1 MTVYRFAVLKLFTA
15 ATIWG
20 LSFTLVRWSLE
31 SFTTSQLLFWRFLF
45 AFVIGEA
52 LFFVFNRKDFKK
64 SNSDIKIA
72 RNTGIFL
79 GISLLFQIHGMNF
92 TTATNS
98 AFITSTYVVM
108 IPFISYI
115 LFKQKIQKHDVAL
128 GALAL
133 GGMILLLNVFS
144 NNGFSITNFNYG
156 DALTVGSALTAGL
169 QIILIGI
176 FAKQCVSSFRFNN
189 YQTFWCLIAC
199 LPFIIYETQT
209 KNIGLWPHQVTSL
222 ALWGIILLVL
232 TVSILAFYLQI
243 SAQRNLPTV
252 TASMLCLLEAP
263 FSFIFATVLLKE
275 SISPTQALGA
285 FVIIL
290 SAFLS
295 VYLEQ
300 KKSLTQ
306 TAL

>member
-1 MTVYRFAVLKLFTA
+1 MTVYRLAVLKLFTA
-15 ATIWG
+15 AVIWG

-31 SFTTSQLLFWRFLF
+31 SFTTSQLLFWRFLL
-45 AFVIGEA
+45 AFVIGEV
-52 LFFVFNRKDFKK
+52 LFFVFNRKDFKN

-79 GISLLFQIHGMNF
+79 GISLLFQIHGLNF

-98 AFITSTYVVM
+98 AFITATYVVM
-108 IPFISYI
+108 IPFIAYI
-115 LFKQKIQKHDVAL
+115 LFKQKIQKYDVIL
-128 GALAL
+128 GASAL
-133 GGMILLLNVFS
+133 GGMLLLLNIFKDSSFS
-144 NNGFSITNFNYG
+144 LANFNYG
-156 DALTVGSALTAGL
+156 DALTLGSAATAAI

-189 YQTFWCLIAC
+189 YQTFWAFVAC
-199 LPFIIYETQT
+199 SPFFLYETQT
-209 KNIGLWPHQVTSL
+209 KNIGLWPDHVTTL
-222 ALWGIILLVL
+222 ALWGMILLVL
-232 TVSILAFYLQI
+232 TVSILAFYLQV

-263 FSFIFATVLLKE
+263 FSFIFATLLLKE
-275 SISPTQALGA
+275 TISPIQTIGAL
-285 FVIIL
+285 VIIL

-300 KKSLTQ
+300 RKTVPQ
-306 TAL
+306 AL

>member
-1 MTVYRFAVLKLFTA
+1 MTVYRLAVLKLFTA
-15 ATIWG
+15 AVIWG

-31 SFTTSQLLFWRFLF
+31 SFTTSQLLFWRFLL
-45 AFVIGEA
+45 AFIIGEA

-79 GISLLFQIHGMNF
+79 GMSLLFQIHGLNF

-98 AFITSTYVVM
+98 AFITATYVVM
-108 IPFISYI
+108 IPFIAYI
-115 LFKQKIQKHDVAL
+115 LFKQKIQKYDVAL

-133 GGMILLLNVFS
+133 AGMLLLLNVFKDS
-144 NNGFSITNFNYG
+144 TFSLANFNYG
-156 DALTVGSALTAGL
+156 DLLTLGSAATAAI

-189 YQTFWCLIAC
+189 YQTFWALLAC
-199 LPFIIYETQT
+199 SPFVLYETQT
-209 KNIGLWPHQVTSL
+209 KNIGLWPEHVTSL
-222 ALWGIILLVL
+222 ALWGMILLVL

-263 FSFIFATVLLKE
+263 FSFIFATLLLKE
-275 SISPTQALGA
+275 SISAIQAFGA

-295 VYLEQ
+295 VYFEQ
-300 KKSLTQ
+300 KKA
-306 TAL
+306 ALEAA

>member
-1 MTVYRFAVLKLFTA
+1 MTAYRLAVLKLFTA
-15 ATIWG
+15 AVIWG

-45 AFVIGEA
+45 AFIIGEA
-52 LFFVFNRKDFKK
+52 LFYIFNRKDFKK

-79 GISLLFQIHGMNF
+79 GMSLLFQIHGLNF

-98 AFITSTYVVM
+98 AFITATYVVM
-108 IPFISYI
+108 IPFIAYI
-115 LFKQKIQKHDVAL
+115 IFKQKIQKYDVAL

-133 GGMILLLNVFS
+133 TGMLLLLNVFKDS
-144 NNGFSITNFNYG
+144 TFSLANFNYG
-156 DALTVGSALTAGL
+156 DILTLGSAATAAI

-189 YQTFWCLIAC
+189 YQTFWAFVAC
-199 LPFIIYETQT
+199 SPFVFYETQT
-209 KNIGLWPHQVTSL
+209 KNIGLWPEHVSNL
-222 ALWGIILLVL
+222 ALWGLILLVL

-263 FSFIFATVLLKE
+263 FSFIFATILLKE
-275 SISPTQALGA
+275 SISPIQAFGA

-295 VYLEQ
+295 VYFEQ
-300 KKSLTQ
+300 KKAVSEV
-306 TAL
+306 A